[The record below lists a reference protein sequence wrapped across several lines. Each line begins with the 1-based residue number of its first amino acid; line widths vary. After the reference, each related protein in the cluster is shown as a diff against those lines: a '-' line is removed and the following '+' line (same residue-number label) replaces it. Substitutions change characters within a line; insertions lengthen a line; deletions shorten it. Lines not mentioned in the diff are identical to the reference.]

1 MLQVSD
7 TIFTWSDLQAKNNG
21 ELLANL
27 GNFINRGLKFVAD
40 RLGSTIPEAKGAASN
55 EAIIALGKEVQEN
68 VKEYV
73 GKLEKVSFFERF
85 ETAIYRHIV
94 ARNRMCC
101 QLSLEVAFAAEMRLV
116 HHCTRNA
123 KGYVGELDKVC

>member
-73 GKLEKVSFFERF
+73 GKLEKVS
-85 ETAIYRHIV
+85 
-94 ARNRMCC
+94 
-101 QLSLEVAFAAEMRLV
+101 
-116 HHCTRNA
+116 
-123 KGYVGELDKVC
+123 GY